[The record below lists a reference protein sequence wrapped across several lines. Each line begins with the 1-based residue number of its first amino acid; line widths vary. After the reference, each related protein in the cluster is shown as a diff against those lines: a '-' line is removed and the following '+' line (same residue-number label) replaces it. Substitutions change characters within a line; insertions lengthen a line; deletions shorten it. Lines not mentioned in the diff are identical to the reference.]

1 MRFKRSLSLI
11 LALMLTAAS
20 VASCTK
26 TGNDDE
32 TTGNGETSNVETTE
46 NGETTEG
53 GGDTATATTSKGSV
67 DVTQYLGDGYITEN
81 NEAYTEASSAIYD
94 AVLGEFN
101 EYYTKAK
108 EADNL
113 STKFALMAV
122 AEAKLHEAAVMLP
135 CITDGG
141 QYAISRLA
149 PNTVNYALWGNDDY
163 RYHQALVTTELIKT
177 EDRAEMKA
185 KWLELKGSGTY
196 EQWAKDFLTEKGYT
210 IKDSYT
216 LGYTGDPQTWD
227 VLATQRAAD
236 SNAIINTYD
245 GLLEYDPEGILQ
257 PALATGLGEF
267 SEPDPETGYVT
278 VTYKLRE
285 GVTWVDSQ
293 GREVG
298 QLTADDFVA
307 GLQHMCDAAGGLEYL
322 IEGIIVNASEY
333 IYGEITDFN
342 EVGVKAIDEHTL
354 QYTLTGE
361 CTYFETM
368 LGYGVFAPMN
378 RAYYTSQGGQFGV
391 GVYDPS
397 AESYNY
403 GKTPDTI
410 AYCGPYV
417 VTNYT
422 SENTI
427 VFSANESYWNKDNIN
442 VKTITWLF
450 NDGSDVTKAYND
462 TLAGTLDGCGLNS
475 STLETARAD
484 GNFDAYHYISSTST
498 TSYMMFFN
506 IFRQAYANSND
517 STKVNTTLTEEQ
529 QTRAL
534 KAMGNVHFRKAIMFA
549 TDRAT
554 YNAQVVGEDCKLLSV
569 RNSYVPGNF
578 VTLEEDT
585 TIDINGKATTFAA
598 GTYYGAVMQAQLDA
612 DDAKITVWDPNGDDG
627 LGSSDGFDGWYNVDN
642 AVAELNLAIE
652 ELAADG
658 ITVDENNPIV
668 IEHAWFSASATWTN
682 KANAFKQSVEKALG
696 GKVIINLLECVD
708 ASEFYAVGYQ
718 TEFGFEANYDT
729 YDLSGW
735 GPDYGDPQTY
745 LDTFLPDYT
754 GYMAKCVGIF

>member
-20 VASCTK
+20 VASCT
-26 TGNDDE
+26 GNSDGGE
-32 TTGNGETSNVETTE
+32 TTENVENTE

-53 GGDTATATTSKGSV
+53 GTTAEMSKGSV
-67 DVTQYLGDGYITEN
+67 DVTQYLSDGYFTEA

-94 AVLGEFN
+94 AVLGEFY
-101 EYYTKAK
+101 EYYSAAK

-141 QYAISRLA
+141 QYAISRVA

-163 RYHQALVTTELIKT
+163 RYHQALVATEFIKS

-185 KWLELKGSGTY
+185 KWLELKGTGTY
-196 EQWAKDFLTEKGYT
+196 EQWAKDYLADKGYT
-210 IKDSYT
+210 LKDTYT
-216 LGYTGDPQTWD
+216 LGYTSDPNTWD
-227 VLATQRAAD
+227 VLATSQAAD

-245 GLLEYDPEGILQ
+245 GLLEYDVEGVLQ

-267 SEPDPETGYVT
+267 SEPDPETGYIT

-293 GREVG
+293 GREIG
-298 QLTADDFVA
+298 NLTADDFVA
-307 GLQHMCDAAGGLEYL
+307 GMQHMCDAAGGLEYL

-333 IYGEITDFN
+333 INGEVTDFN
-342 EVGVKAIDEHTL
+342 EVGVKAVDEYTL

-361 CTYFETM
+361 CTFFETM

-378 RAYYTSQGGQFGV
+378 RAYYISQGGQFGLDA
-391 GVYDPS
+391 YDPT
-397 AESYNY
+397 AESYKY
-403 GKTPDTI
+403 GMNPDTI
-410 AYCGPYV
+410 AYCGPYI

-427 VFSANESYWNKDNIN
+427 VFSSNESYWNKDNIN
-442 VKTITWLF
+442 VKTITWLY
-450 NDGSDVTKAYND
+450 NDGSDVTKAYTD
-462 TLAGTLDGCGLNS
+462 AIAGTIDGCGLNS

-484 GNFDAYHYISSTST
+484 GNFDAYHYISSTTT

-506 IFRQAYANSND
+506 IFRQAYANTND
-517 STKVNTTLTEEQ
+517 PSTVITSLSEEQ

-534 KAMGNVHFRKAIMFA
+534 KAMGNIHFRKAIMFA

-569 RNSYVPGNF
+569 RNTYVPGNF
-578 VTLEEDT
+578 IALEEDT
-585 TIDINGKATTFAA
+585 TIDINGTPTTFAA
-598 GTYYGAVMQAQLDA
+598 GTYYGAIMQAQLDA
-612 DDAKITVWDPNGDDG
+612 DDAKITVWDPNGEDG
-627 LGSSDGFDGWYNVDN
+627 MGSSDGFDGWYNVDN

-652 ELAADG
+652 ELAAQG
-658 ITVDENNPIV
+658 VTIDENNPII
-668 IEHAWFSASATWTN
+668 IEHAWFSASQTWTN
-682 KANAFKQSVEKALG
+682 KANAFKQSVESALG
-696 GKVIINLLECVD
+696 GKVIINLSECVD
-708 ASEFYAVGYQ
+708 AKQFYYAGYY
-718 TEFGFEANYDT
+718 TESGFEANYDT

-745 LDTFLPDYT
+745 LDTFLPDYA
-754 GYMAKCVGIF
+754 GYMVKCVGIF